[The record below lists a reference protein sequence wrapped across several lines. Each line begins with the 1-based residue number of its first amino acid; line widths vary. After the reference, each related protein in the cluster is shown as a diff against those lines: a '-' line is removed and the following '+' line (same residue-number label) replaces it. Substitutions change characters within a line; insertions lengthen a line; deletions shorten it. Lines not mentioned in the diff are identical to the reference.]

1 MTASLVQV
9 PTGSCF
15 GVGRRREGYPVCAA
29 DAIGERERI
38 GRRIVGAPGHVSV
51 RLEAVE
57 ARAIE
62 RGVRIVLRRGRLPH
76 RIGHAPAAHELH
88 RARVDGGRAR
98 MIGGPFVLLDH
109 RAGDTPAAQVAGERE
124 TDRAAADDQDRRF
137 DRHAAWTFVRNLS
150 TSARRLAVCLPI

>member
-38 GRRIVGAPGHVSV
+38 GRRIVGAPGHVPV
-51 RLEAVE
+51 RPHQHQAAL
-57 ARAIE
+57 IE
-62 RGVRIVLRRGRLPH
+62 PRDRRIH
-76 RIGHAPAAHELH
+76 HE
-88 RARVDGGRAR
+88 
-98 MIGGPFVLLDH
+98 
-109 RAGDTPAAQVAGERE
+109 TN
-124 TDRAAADDQDRRF
+124 RAAVDDQDRRF